1 MLAALAGVLA
11 APAAAHADAFT
22 DVFADY
28 QKDGR
33 IDPCAHSQAD
43 LRAAKGKI
51 PNDIEQ
57 YAPDFPAALDEAAED
72 RARSACPSS
81 GAAAGAT
88 ATTGGTTAAAGAPDD
103 AKPTSEIAAPTAT
116 VPAPPGSAQP
126 AAAAADGAIVNA
138 AAKTPQ
144 RGASEP
150 PAPLIAL
157 AVVGGVLLLAL
168 LLWGLAR
175 FFAWDPA
182 WLAGARHA
190 VQEAGWRA
198 GGLWD
203 DFTDWLRPG
212 RRGGAA

>member
-1 MLAALAGVLA
+1 MLAALAGALV
-11 APAAAHADAFT
+11 APAGAHADAFS

-28 QKDGR
+28 QKDGS

-57 YAPDFPAALDEAAED
+57 YAPDFPQALDEAAED
-72 RARSACPSS
+72 RARSACPTAAT
-81 GAAAGAT
+81 GAKAPAT
-88 ATTGGTTAAAGAPDD
+88 ATTAADPAQQAPATTTAAAAPG
-103 AKPTSEIAAPTAT
+103 AT
-116 VPAPPGSAQP
+116 VPSPPGSAQP
-126 AAAAADGAIVNA
+126 APIAADGAIVNA
-138 AAKTPQ
+138 AARTAE

-157 AVVGGVLLLAL
+157 AALGALVLLGL
-168 LLWGLAR
+168 LLWGIGR

-212 RRGGAA
+212 RRPSND